1 MLPGS
6 SGGDAPASATYSGS
20 SAAPSRLASPVAG
33 ASSAAVVGVPSSGSS
48 RRRSMAP
55 GRMASGVASGRMSR
69 IGCLAPAITCSAT
82 RPRLRP
88 GSMMWPCIVSTT
100 NTISGSALARKMPAA
115 GSPASSRTSMW
126 ASALISAF
134 PGPANACQSRTAD
147 SITSGQSLMPLSASN
162 RCSKG
167 RLRPPISPL
176 SETICSAWQSALSCA
191 ATANA
196 IGSAVA
202 AAGEPSNATR
212 IVSRGLFSYAVMLYL
227 LPAQLVLA
235 PAACPGLPGAQ
246 LVPKVADLDDQ
257 CPPVLKCSG
266 ERERRLAERDTD
278 LAAAPLD
285 REAQRTP
292 GRGQVRVAAKPG
304 GRRADTAKAKHRGLP
319 QPAQRG
325 DMHAS
330 GGVAHGVVEVDRR
343 GLMKVARRQLDI
355 AQPRGDQC
363 VDRRAE

>member
-6 SGGDAPASATYSGS
+6 SGGDAPASATYSRS

-147 SITSGQSLMPLSASN
+147 S
-162 RCSKG
+162 
-167 RLRPPISPL
+167 
-176 SETICSAWQSALSCA
+176 
-191 ATANA
+191 

-355 AQPRGDQC
+355 AQ
-363 VDRRAE
+363 